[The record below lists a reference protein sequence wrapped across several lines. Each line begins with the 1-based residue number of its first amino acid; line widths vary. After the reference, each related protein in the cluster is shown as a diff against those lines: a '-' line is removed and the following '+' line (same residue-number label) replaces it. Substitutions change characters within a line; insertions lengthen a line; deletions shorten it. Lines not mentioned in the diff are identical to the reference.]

1 MSLHS
6 LQLLRA
12 PLRRVAVASPM
23 SNLIGEASLSTGLSD
38 SVHVLSR
45 VLSPDSTYLRT
56 TIFKAMSG

>member
-1 MSLHS
+1 MSLYS

-45 VLSPDSTYLRT
+45 VPLPSGTYLRT